1 MKNSFGYLTL
11 GQVADIHQLNK
22 RTLHY
27 YDEIGLFSP
36 AYKGENGYRYYSFE
50 QSMELEH
57 ILTLRELGMSIGEIK
72 AYLTH
77 PAPEAFQ
84 AIAHK
89 KIREIQQSIA
99 RLKSLKQVLEEKSGD
114 LARCKD
120 IRHGTLE
127 LVEQPERYLL
137 LTPLPICF
145 DTHESLM
152 NETSTILEHLR
163 QAWSL
168 SSYRKNCGSFLSL
181 EKVRSKSFQVY
192 DGVFSTVDKKGKN
205 LYTRPKGRYLRG
217 YSLGDW
223 DKVQDVYEAMLDY
236 ADAQGLRLSGYAFE
250 YGLNEFAITSEEE
263 YITQIEIFAE

>member
-1 MKNSFGYLTL
+1 MKPSFGFLTL
-11 GQVADIHQLNK
+11 GQVADIHRLNK

-36 AYKGENGYRYYSFE
+36 AYKGENGYRYYSLE

-57 ILTLRELGMSIGEIK
+57 ILALRELGMSIQEIK

-77 PAPEAFQ
+77 PNPEDFQ

-89 KIREIQQSIA
+89 KIEEIQQSIA
-99 RLKSLKQVLEEKSGD
+99 RLKELKQALEGKCGD
-114 LARCKD
+114 LAHCME
-120 IRHGTLE
+120 IRHGKIE

-137 LTPLPICF
+137 LTPLPLRF
-145 DTHESLM
+145 DSHENLAS
-152 NETSTILEHLR
+152 ETYGILEHLR

-192 DGVFSTVDKKGKN
+192 DGLFSTVDKKRKD
-205 LYTRPKGRYLRG
+205 LYTKPKGRYLRG
-217 YSLGDW
+217 FSVGDW
-223 DKVQDVYEAMLDY
+223 DKVRDVYGEMLAY

-250 YGLNEFAITSEEE
+250 YGLNEFAIASEAE
-263 YITQIEIFAE
+263 YITQIEIFVE